1 MEQKLTSKQNNILQ
15 SLRELTLQQGEKP
28 TSYRLH
34 KYIVSQGMNESMKS
48 VMQVIESL
56 EKKELITRDE
66 SKKIFLVENE
76 NYGDAQ
82 NIFSIPLYGLASCG
96 EALAYADDG
105 ADDFLQLS
113 KSLFQRPE
121 PEKLF
126 AVKALGDSM
135 NKEGISDGDYVIFEK
150 AEGQSDF
157 EGKIVVAVI
166 NGMAT
171 IKRYKNVGKGIIG
184 LFPHSTNFTH
194 HPIYLSEDDV
204 IFIAGIF
211 KKVLPVKFVSL

>member
-1 MEQKLTSKQNNILQ
+1 MEQKLTAKQNNILQ
-15 SLRELTLQQGEKP
+15 SLRELTMQQGEKP

-34 KYIVSQGMNESMKS
+34 KYLVSQGMKESMKS

-66 SKKIFLVENE
+66 NKKIFLVENE

-150 AEGQSDF
+150 AEGRNDF

-194 HPIYLSEDDV
+194 HPIYLSQDDV